1 VKKSGFKSLSGFNA
15 ILQKLKNQRK
25 MKRYLLIIKI
35 GNFVEKHF
43 SNNLKNLHNKVRNI
57 DSNKWNIYKIST
69 NI

>member
-43 SNNLKNLHNKVRNI
+43 SDNLKNLHNKVRGKKPNE
-57 DSNKWNIYKIST
+57 WNIYKIA
-69 NI
+69 